1 MDGRA
6 CKKVFKNTRSF
17 KTHAA
22 FHLEKKKFK
31 CHLCDRHFST
41 ESNRKVHIARYHKDQ
56 DDETRYQCEHCGK
69 TFDMESQLNNHRNL
83 HRLQHHRMLQAQKK
97 EEAAK
102 KAKTEAVEEGETSG
116 AGSSQGGALLSQP
129 SSQAEPVLAQAPL
142 PQAPLPQAPLPQPLL
157 PQPPAPQ
164 VPSIPVSINLPP
176 HLTAHSSQ
184 MFEGQLVIGTIVKK
198 PDEEEEMKVGYGE
211 DWAFKKMVC

>member
-1 MDGRA
+1 
-6 CKKVFKNTRSF
+6 
-17 KTHAA
+17 
-22 FHLEKKKFK
+22 
-31 CHLCDRHFST
+31 
-41 ESNRKVHIARYHKDQ
+41 
-56 DDETRYQCEHCGK
+56 
-69 TFDMESQLNNHRNL
+69 
-83 HRLQHHRMLQAQKK
+83 MLQAQKK

-116 AGSSQGGALLSQP
+116 AGSSQGGASLSQP
-129 SSQAEPVLAQAPL
+129 SSQAEPVLAQP
-142 PQAPLPQAPLPQPLL
+142 PLPQAPLPQPLL

-198 PDEEEEMKVGYGE
+198 PDEEEQIEVGDGE
-211 DWAFKKMVC
+211 D